1 MKIKTGASQAV
12 VDEVIQAAQRAG
24 ASSVR
29 PLIPETKDAELAS
42 LFVIDA
48 KNERAVAQLLKLAN
62 HKAVEFVEPEVKRQ
76 LK

>member
-62 HKAVEFVEPEVKRQ
+62 HKAVEFVELEVKRQ